1 MLSVTDVKARENVLS
16 VTDDMRENVLSV
28 IDSKRGKTEEVVNL
42 EQSKSSDIWLEPHCA
57 LETSHFLFVLCY
69 SVATK

>member
-16 VTDDMRENVLSV
+16 VTDDNMRENVLSV

-42 EQSKSSDIWLEPHCA
+42 EQSKSSDI
-57 LETSHFLFVLCY
+57 
-69 SVATK
+69 